1 MGGFFNLDGP
11 FHKWG
16 TEVAD
21 VMLLSLLWLICS
33 IPIFT
38 IGASTTAL
46 YYVFGKKVRGED
58 PYVFKHF
65 FKSFRQNFKQA
76 TVLTFMLGLLWLSV
90 YLYYKIIS
98 GGDAKLWMQIMALFY
113 MVQVTVITLYVFPV
127 LSRFEMTIK
136 NLLIASFLY
145 GNRHLLTTLICGAL
159 FAIAIF
165 FTISLTP
172 LSIFAFGVY
181 ALASSYFLQ
190 KVFTR
195 HIENSIKAEEAEEA
209 EESDEKNHGE
219 DLEEIK
225 QLDNFEEE

>member
-1 MGGFFNLDGP
+1 
-11 FHKWG
+11 
-16 TEVAD
+16 
-21 VMLLSLLWLICS
+21 MLVSLLWLGCS

-38 IGASTTAL
+38 MGATTTAL

-90 YLYYKIIS
+90 YLYYKIIT

-145 GNRHLLTTLICGAL
+145 GNRHLLTTLICGVL
-159 FAIAIF
+159 FVIAIF
-165 FTISLTP
+165 FTISLSP

-190 KVFTR
+190 KIFTR
-195 HIENSIKAEEAEEA
+195 HIEKGIKAEEEED
-209 EESDEKNHGE
+209 EEEGDEENYEE
-219 DLEEIK
+219 DLQEIK
-225 QLDNFEEE
+225 QLENLEEE